1 MIVTRRLLR
10 SFALLPAA
18 LVLLPLLSGCGA
30 PPAAAGPS
38 SPAAEEA
45 LVVCLGR
52 VDVEGGL
59 AHLAPAQPGRVVEV
73 LVHDDDTV
81 SAGAVLLRLDSGQAR
96 QDVEAAR
103 AGLSLAQTRLAQAE
117 QEARQHAPRLQQL
130 SATLEAARHR
140 LADGRIRL
148 RRSESLARSD
158 LAKDADVEAAREQV
172 AELTAAALAAEGRL
186 AEMQAVDPELAV
198 EAGRQAVR
206 AARARLAGAEHV
218 LADHDLRAPCAG
230 RVVAVEVRPGEV
242 LGGPGSSG
250 SLLFC
255 PDRPLV
261 VCAEVE
267 QELLERVAVGSPARL
282 RKEGKV
288 GPSWSGEVVSV
299 GSLFQRRQHRTDPT
313 QLSDVPTVECRIRLD
328 RDHPLLRIGERVTV
342 SIYPPQ
348 ATTLIQ
354 ATRADERIKNRSA
367 GGQ

>member
-1 MIVTRRLLR
+1 MTSSGRLFR
-10 SFALLPAA
+10 TFVSLPAA
-18 LVLLPLLSGCGA
+18 LLLLASLSGCGA
-30 PPAAAGPS
+30 QPAAGGPP

-59 AHLAPAQPGRVVEV
+59 AHLAPARPGRVVEV

-81 SAGAVLLRLDSGQAR
+81 AAGTVLLRLDGTQAR

-103 AGLSLAQTRLAQAE
+103 AGVSLAQTRLAQAE
-117 QEARQHAPRLQQL
+117 QEARQHAPRVRQL
-130 SATLEAARHR
+130 GATLDAARHR

-158 LAKDADVEAAREQV
+158 LAKDTDVETACEQV
-172 AELTAAALAAEGRL
+172 AELSAVVEAAEGRL
-186 AEMQAVDPELAV
+186 AELKAVNPELAV
-198 EAGRQAVR
+198 EAARQEVR
-206 AARARLAGAEHV
+206 AARARLAGLEHV
-218 LADHDLRAPCAG
+218 LADHELRAPSAG
-230 RVVAVEVRPGEV
+230 RVLAVEVRPGEV

-267 QELLERVAVGSPARL
+267 QELLERVAVGLPARL
-282 RKEGKV
+282 RKEGTA

-299 GSLFQRRQHRTDPT
+299 GRLFQRRQHRTDPT
-313 QLSDVPTVECRIRLD
+313 QLTDVPTVECRIRLD
-328 RDHPLLRIGERVTV
+328 DGHPLLRLGERVTV
-342 SIYPPQ
+342 SIYAREP
-348 ATTLIQ
+348 
-354 ATRADERIKNRSA
+354 ATRVAPGN
-367 GGQ
+367 